1 MLSRGIK
8 IFNVSQDITGPP
20 QTTNEWMN
28 DIAWRQELSLEH
40 WIWMWPWVCLV
51 YCKLGA
57 ITLWIV
63 YGMAQLFMWRVE
75 LWSWNMYLDPGL
87 YQFGTTKVGN
97 FEFVPYQRYTGSTIG
112 KIILPVRPPK
122 NPVCQNKAEIWPGPA
137 RYAEDLSLNYEII
150 ILKWCVPY
158 KSWLEM

>member
-1 MLSRGIK
+1 
-8 IFNVSQDITGPP
+8 
-20 QTTNEWMN
+20 MN
-28 DIAWRQELSLEH
+28 S
-40 WIWMWPWVCLV
+40 
-51 YCKLGA
+51 
-57 ITLWIV
+57 
-63 YGMAQLFMWRVE
+63 FM
-75 LWSWNMYLDPGL
+75 S
-87 YQFGTTKVGN
+87 KVGN

-122 NPVCQNKAEIWPGPA
+122 NPVCQNKTEIWPGPA